1 MGTKF
6 PHMILIAALI
16 LTTPAAYAQ
25 ELTIKPKLRQRDQ
38 FRLELTRTRENAA
51 VPQQK
56 VQGACL
62 VDVRL
67 IPATPQRFVRDW
79 LPGETVIDNPHAAQD
94 ALIAAAS
101 DAVRGMR
108 FRLTLSPEG
117 EFTGLANHAE
127 VVPRLQSMVEKIVQQ
142 LAARLPEQ
150 QRASFQSMINQ
161 VLSPSTLIASA
172 TREVELY

>member
-25 ELTIKPKLRQRDQ
+25 ELTIKPKLREGDQ
-38 FRLELTRTRENAA
+38 FRLELSRTRENSAR
-51 VPQQK
+51 PQQNG
-56 VQGACL
+56 QSRTL
-62 VDVRL
+62 VDVRVNS
-67 IPATPQRFVRDW
+67 ATPQGFVLDW
-79 LPGETVIDNPHAAQD
+79 MPGETVIDNPQAAQD
-94 ALIAAAS
+94 PLIAAAS

-127 VVPRLQSMVEKIVQQ
+127 VVPRL
-142 LAARLPEQ
+142 
-150 QRASFQSMINQ
+150 
-161 VLSPSTLIASA
+161 
-172 TREVELY
+172 